1 MTDNQLLMQEALEW
15 KMHFLRKDSMFER
28 FSKRV
33 QTKVNERIP
42 EKIHTVV
49 TESVRKMVEAT
60 MVTAPISS
68 LIKWIQ
74 VHCRSVKKTNWRKK
88 RLFLIRKWQ
97 LLRESAPERAAFF

>member
-1 MTDNQLLMQEALEW
+1 MTDNQQLMQEALQW

-49 TESVRKMVEAT
+49 TESVKKMVEAT
-60 MVTAPISS
+60 MAGSNIITYKKDTSELS
-68 LIKWIQ
+68 L
-74 VHCRSVKKTNWRKK
+74 SRKK
-88 RLFLIRKWQ
+88 RTSEKNGCFLS
-97 LLRESAPERAAFF
+97 EGGGC

>member
-49 TESVRKMVEAT
+49 TESVKKMVEAT
-60 MVTAPISS
+60 MAGSNIITYKKDTSALS
-68 LIKWIQ
+68 L
-74 VHCRSVKKTNWRKK
+74 SEKKTNWRKK
-88 RLFLIRKWQ
+88 RLFLIKKWQ